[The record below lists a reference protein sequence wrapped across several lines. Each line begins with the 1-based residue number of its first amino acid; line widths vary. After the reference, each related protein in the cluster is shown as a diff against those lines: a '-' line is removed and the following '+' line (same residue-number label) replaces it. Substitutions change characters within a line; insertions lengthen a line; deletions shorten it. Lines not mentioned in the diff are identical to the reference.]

1 MYAHHVYIDVFGVAV
16 TVASIETL
24 RLRQPPYGCVTTLL
38 CDAREGLA
46 CGSCGGLAR
55 GVAVTVTSAVVV
67 ASCNRCAAIACVT
80 LLQTVIE
87 AQNDRYHFGQYRPCG
102 AQGGG
107 GGYRT
112 SN

>member
-46 CGSCGGLAR
+46 ALVEASR
-55 GVAVTVTSAVVV
+55 GAW
-67 ASCNRCAAIACVT
+67 
-80 LLQTVIE
+80 
-87 AQNDRYHFGQYRPCG
+87 P
-102 AQGGG
+102 
-107 GGYRT
+107 
-112 SN
+112 